1 MKIASLEVDNEEQLK
16 ALKDFA
22 KTMRMKFIGITEL
35 DARKEKQVILEGLAS
50 GYKESLSF
58 EKGERVPKSI
68 QEVLNEL

>member
-1 MKIASLEVDNEEQLK
+1 
-16 ALKDFA
+16 
-22 KTMRMKFIGITEL
+22 MRMKFIGITEL
-35 DARKEKQVILEGLAS
+35 DARKEKQVIIEGLAS